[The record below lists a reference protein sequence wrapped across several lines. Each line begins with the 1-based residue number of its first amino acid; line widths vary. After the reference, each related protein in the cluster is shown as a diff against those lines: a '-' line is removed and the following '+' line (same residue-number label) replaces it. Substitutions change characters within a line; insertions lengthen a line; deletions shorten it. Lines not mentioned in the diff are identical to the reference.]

1 MQVASFGIL
10 CCYPFCVTCHI
21 LLDTMKFSFHC
32 SLYLYV
38 CGCGCGSTIYVFCIF
53 NSNCS
58 ECIRVLCIAPVCSF
72 SNVLSTLGQC
82 SSKFWS
88 FFFYLLLFLFQ
99 CIALQFCLYSYFE
112 LARLAPKWNHHHI
125 GLFLLYSVCIC
136 TVETPLSDSKHI
148 QGVSDDQN

>member
-88 FFFYLLLFLFQ
+88 FFFLSPSLFISMHRIAILSIFVFRIGSARAKVESPSHRPFLAVFSMYMHSRNPIIRFETHPR
-99 CIALQFCLYSYFE
+99 CI
-112 LARLAPKWNHHHI
+112 
-125 GLFLLYSVCIC
+125 G
-136 TVETPLSDSKHI
+136 
-148 QGVSDDQN
+148 